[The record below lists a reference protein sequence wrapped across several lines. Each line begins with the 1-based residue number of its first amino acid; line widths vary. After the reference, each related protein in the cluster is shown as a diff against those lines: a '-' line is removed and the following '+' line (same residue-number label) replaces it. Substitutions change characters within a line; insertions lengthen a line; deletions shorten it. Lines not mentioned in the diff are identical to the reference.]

1 MPIIGIPNFL
11 NAVKTTVLSS
21 MVTRIRNR
29 QGGLSKKKKKKTVQT
44 VFQKTKANAII
55 TRTCESNGL
64 INLKRFF

>member
-29 QGGLSKKKKKKTVQT
+29 QGGLSKKKKK
-44 VFQKTKANAII
+44 NS
-55 TRTCESNGL
+55 SNSVSK
-64 INLKRFF
+64 NKS

>member
-11 NAVKTTVLSS
+11 NAVRTTVLSS

-29 QGGLSKKKKKKTVQT
+29 QGGLSKKKKKTVQT